1 MKSNIKKR
9 VLAVVL
15 CMVLMLS
22 TGISTMADG
31 EVAEPVRSLQQQVL
45 REKQLKEK
53 QLKENRHLQNN
64 LRKHRKRHPLN
75 PAQQKAKTN
84 RLQT

>member
-31 EVAEPVRSLQQQVL
+31 EVAAGT
-45 REKQLKEK
+45 
-53 QLKENRHLQNN
+53 
-64 LRKHRKRHPLN
+64 
-75 PAQQKAKTN
+75 PA
-84 RLQT
+84 RV